1 MANTQFYTGT
11 PEQIAKQI
19 GILPRTTKY
28 RATLIP
34 EETEPKKHSQEE
46 IALANQR
53 LRSHIVEVG
62 NAGGLNNDQI
72 DADLVRV
79 YADTHEEPK

>member
-1 MANTQFYTGT
+1 MANTQSYTGT

-34 EETEPKKHSQEE
+34 EETEPKKHTQEE

-53 LRSHIVEVG
+53 TLPKSYLLRKNTDI
-62 NAGGLNNDQI
+62 
-72 DADLVRV
+72 
-79 YADTHEEPK
+79 EPFYGVLPV